1 MTVVTHR
8 RLHTGSGEDFGP
20 RADGF
25 VAGHTWEGKTL
36 TVGTVEQFL
45 KPGGPADWQDAD
57 HILGSYN
64 LVICSDGVVETV
76 QWDHASG
83 GINPGS
89 SGFNPRAWLYG
100 VADRDEIFNPNYF
113 SLQLCFFVSLAY
125 CDANGW
131 PPYMIDAAARAWI
144 EEEQRT
150 GRKMTWTQ
158 HADFQPPPNRFDCGD
173 TATRLVKARYA
184 ELTDMYE
191 WVSNARPT
199 DPFRATIGKGA
210 YIRKGPAI
218 GPETFDY
225 EASADVPVV
234 VIASVRGDPFMDSRT
249 WYVFATDAG
258 LRVVHS
264 RNQVGSRVPLER
276 TIEVPTGISPESWAA
291 LQKQASTALRT
302 LSVSAVTEADAIDAK
317 KP

>member
-1 MTVVTHR
+1 
-8 RLHTGSGEDFGP
+8 
-20 RADGF
+20 
-25 VAGHTWEGKTL
+25 
-36 TVGTVEQFL
+36 
-45 KPGGPADWQDAD
+45 
-57 HILGSYN
+57 
-64 LVICSDGVVETV
+64 VETV

-184 ELTDMYE
+184 P
-191 WVSNARPT
+191 PT
-199 DPFRATIGKGA
+199 PSEPPSV
-210 YIRKGPAI
+210 KGPISERGQPLA
-218 GPETFDY
+218 PRRSTTKPPLTF
-225 EASADVPVV
+225 
-234 VIASVRGDPFMDSRT
+234 R
-249 WYVFATDAG
+249 
-258 LRVVHS
+258 
-264 RNQVGSRVPLER
+264 
-276 TIEVPTGISPESWAA
+276 
-291 LQKQASTALRT
+291 
-302 LSVSAVTEADAIDAK
+302 
-317 KP
+317 